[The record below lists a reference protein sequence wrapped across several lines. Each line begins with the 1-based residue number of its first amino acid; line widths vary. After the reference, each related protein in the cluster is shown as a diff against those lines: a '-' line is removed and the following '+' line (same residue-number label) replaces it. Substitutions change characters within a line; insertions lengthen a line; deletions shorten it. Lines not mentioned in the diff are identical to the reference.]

1 MSAVSRKLII
11 AAESLEGADAALSLC
26 RAILGLAPAMPS
38 GLIIEPVG
46 NDYWSGR
53 DPKIISTRGI
63 LMMAPP
69 RVDRLRRMARRDAAE
84 LGARL
89 SDLAKDLDTE
99 WDCTVAAGDLVGAAC
114 AELRD
119 ADILLLGQR
128 PLFRG
133 LSRVVLLGGEKGP
146 SEAARIL
153 AGALAQESRTSVA
166 VLSAET
172 CADDQITALVERTHA
187 VALVLDL
194 QAGPVMSEES
204 LKRVYMAARCPI
216 VALGGARF
224 GRITSKAGASRV
236 DRRD

>member
-1 MSAVSRKLII
+1 MSAVDRRLVI
-11 AAESLEGADAALSLC
+11 AAESLDGADAALSLC
-26 RAILGLAPAMPS
+26 RAILGWAPAMPS

-46 NDYWSGR
+46 DDYWSGR
-53 DPKIISTRGI
+53 DPKIISTRGALI
-63 LMMAPP
+63 ALPTI
-69 RVDRLRRMARRDAAE
+69 DRLRRMARRDAVE

-89 SDLAKDLDTE
+89 SDLAKDLGTE
-99 WDCTVAAGDLVGAAC
+99 WDCTVAAGDVVGAAC
-114 AELRD
+114 AALKDE
-119 ADILLLGQR
+119 DILLLGQR

-146 SEAARIL
+146 SEAARTL
-153 AGALAQESRTSVA
+153 ADALAQDSRTSVV

-172 CADDQITALVERTHA
+172 RADDPITALVERTHA

-194 QAGPVMSEES
+194 QAGPVISEES

-216 VALGGARF
+216 VVLGAARF
-224 GRITSKAGASRV
+224 GRITSNAGPSRA